1 MDFNKYQLYARSSA
15 IYPHIGHNLAY
26 AALGLNEECGE
37 VLEKLL
43 KGDKEGVLNEL
54 SDVMWYSA
62 TCAFEVAA
70 ELNFIA
76 QKRVLLLDKKP
87 KDLIVDMMYQASI
100 ISGRSKKVLRDNH
113 GIVPED
119 KREVVIKSL
128 AQILSLVDLIAQ
140 HHGSS
145 IQEVMEK
152 NVAKLKKR
160 MFNKTLKGDGDER

>member
-15 IYPHIGHNLAY
+15 VYPFIGHNLAY

-37 VLEKLL
+37 VLEKSI
-43 KGDKEGVLNEL
+43 KGDTEGVLKEL
-54 SDVMWYSA
+54 SDVMWYTA

-70 ELNFIA
+70 ELNFVA

-87 KDLIVDMMYQASI
+87 RELIVDMMYQASI
-100 ISGRSKKVLRDNH
+100 ISGRSKKILRDNH
-113 GIVPED
+113 GVVPED
-119 KREVVIKSL
+119 KREVVIKAL

-145 IQEVMEK
+145 IQEVMEI
-152 NVAKLKKR
+152 NVAKLKQR
-160 MFNKTLKGDGDER
+160 IFNQTLKGDGDDR